1 MKYKTIREATEGW
14 VREFNAIPL
23 SVLKTIERHKPGSVM
38 ELTEPSEDA
47 DGYFPMWGTVW
58 TFYDS
63 VDDWWAENHI
73 DVMQECGFRVYD
85 QEDFGIIF
93 GIDGAGY
100 NFYEA
105 HWVPLY
111 KARGLQWHEQ
121 EQPDFGGSVK

>member
-1 MKYKTIREATEGW
+1 
-14 VREFNAIPL
+14 
-23 SVLKTIERHKPGSVM
+23 M
-38 ELTEPSEDA
+38 ELTKPSEDSA
-47 DGYFPMWGTVW
+47 GYFPMWGTVW
-58 TFYDS
+58 TFNDS
-63 VDDWWAENHI
+63 ADEWWAENHI